1 MKIIISPTKK
11 MKEDFKSLPA
21 TSSPAFINEAEII
34 KSEVQKLSYDQAQK
48 LWKTND
54 KLTDENFHRFS
65 NMDLTKGLTPAILA
79 YEGIAFKYMA
89 PAVFEDKMLNYVQN
103 NLYILSAMYGALKP
117 IDGITPY
124 RLEMQAPLQVDN
136 FSNLYDFW
144 GDKLYNHVIDESKTI
159 INLASKEYS
168 KVITKYKKKDDVII
182 DIVFGQISN
191 GKVVQKGTYAKMAR
205 GEMVRFMAKNNVTNV
220 EEIKKFNLLNY
231 TFNSDFS
238 TDTKLA
244 FINK

>member
-11 MKEDFKSLPA
+11 MKEDFKSLSA

-117 IDGITPY
+117 MDGITPY

-231 TFNSDFS
+231 TFSSDFS
-238 TDTKLA
+238 TDTKLV

>member
-1 MKIIISPTKK
+1 MKIIISPTKQ

-21 TSSPAFINEAEII
+21 TSKPAFINEAEII
-34 KSEVQKLSYDQAQK
+34 KLEIQKLSYDQAQN

-65 NMDLTKGLTPAILA
+65 NMDLTKCLTPAILA

-117 IDGITPY
+117 MDGITSY
-124 RLEMQAPLQVDN
+124 RLEMQAPLQIGN
-136 FSNLYDFW
+136 FNNLYDFW
-144 GDKLYNHVIDESKTI
+144 GDKLYNHIMDESKTI

-168 KVITKYKKKDDVII
+168 KIITKYKQDDDTII
-182 DIVFGQISN
+182 DIIFGELKDD
-191 GKVVQKGTYAKMAR
+191 KVVQKGTYAKMAR
-205 GEMVRFMAKNNVTNV
+205 GEMVRFMAQNNITNV
-220 EEIKKFNLLNY
+220 EDIKEFNLLNY
-231 TFNSDFS
+231 TFSDELS
-238 TDTKLA
+238 TKTKLV
-244 FINK
+244 FIKK